1 MEVKY
6 VQLPYW
12 DVISREA
19 VNVEQQVTRF
29 SKIKFQIMIPGSQK
43 NGYN

>member
-29 SKIKFQIMIPGSQK
+29 SKISKSTIKITIDWMS
-43 NGYN
+43 N